1 VISGDGNWKLH
12 LPHQY
17 RTLRTGGQGGIPG
30 KYYQQHID
38 TALFDMVHDPFE
50 KGNVREVYPVIAD
63 DLLKLAAQHH
73 DKFYEEH
80 AMEAP

>member
-1 VISGDGNWKLH
+1 
-12 LPHQY
+12 
-17 RTLRTGGQGGIPG
+17 
-30 KYYQQHID
+30 
-38 TALFDMVHDPFE
+38 MVHDPFE